1 MLRSLGTGFE
11 EGEPL
16 DAGPAGDE
24 GNRVCMKQFMITL
37 SAMIVAMLIVLIGLP
52 IALIAGLA
60 AASHPHPHGD
70 VVLSL
75 DLREKLTDQSSAQ
88 AFDFFTGHGMST
100 MEVVQTLHRAA
111 DDPHVKAVFIRL
123 PEGGMSPAAAEEIRD
138 AILYVR
144 GAAKP
149 VIAHSQGLYPDT
161 MVVASYM
168 LGSAASELWMQ
179 PRSSFQVTGIS
190 TSTTFM
196 KRAFDKYGITAQY
209 EQRAEFKNAV
219 NPYLYDDYTPAHRE
233 ATLGWMTSV
242 YQSMLKD
249 IAHDRR
255 MDVAKVQQTL
265 EAGPYGAEQ
274 ALDLGLITHL
284 GQVHD
289 AQEAAMKRGDDAQI
303 VDLRDYEHTL
313 DPVVKGDTIAVIDGE
328 GAIMTGK
335 GSGGG
340 FGSEPQMMSDT
351 ISDAFYTAIKDKSVK
366 AIVFRVSSPGGSDTA
381 SEQIANAMQAAKEA
395 GKPVVVSMGEYAASG
410 GYWISS
416 GASYIVADPSTLTG
430 SIGVFG
436 GKFAYGDALARF
448 GIDMKDITV
457 GGQNSD
463 TFSPSQTFSP
473 EQHAALASWI
483 DQIYN
488 GFIVHVAA
496 GRNLPED
503 TVRDIAKGRVWTGDQ
518 AAGLH
523 LVDRLGGFY
532 DAVDEAKV
540 LAKLPSGD
548 AVRLV
553 DYPESR
559 SMLGG
564 AGESVRMTLTGLKTL
579 SFLGWAMSDP
589 KAEAV
594 MNTVA
599 DERLREEGAT
609 VMAPAAYQ
617 PSTRPQTPTQ

>member
-1 MLRSLGTGFE
+1 
-11 EGEPL
+11 
-16 DAGPAGDE
+16 
-24 GNRVCMKQFMITL
+24 MKQFMITL
-37 SAMIVAMLIVLIGLP
+37 SAVIVAMLLVLIGLP
-52 IALIAGLA
+52 IALIFGLSA
-60 AASHPHPHGD
+60 AAHPHPHGD
-70 VVLSL
+70 VVVSI
-75 DLREKLTDQSSAQ
+75 DLRQKMTDQSATQ
-88 AFDFFTGHGMST
+88 PFDFITGKGLST
-100 MEVVQTLHRAA
+100 LEVVQTLHRAA

-138 AILYVR
+138 AIIYVR

-161 MVVASYM
+161 MVIASYM

-190 TSTTFM
+190 TSTMFM
-196 KRAFDKYGITAQY
+196 KRAFDKYGVTAEF

-233 ATLGWMTSV
+233 ATLGWMTGI
-242 YQSMLKD
+242 YNSMLKD

-255 MDVAKVQQTL
+255 MDVAKVQATI

-289 AQEAAMKRGDDAQI
+289 AEEAALKRGDENTEVIDI
-303 VDLRDYEHTL
+303 HDYERTL
-313 DPVVKGDTIAVIDGE
+313 EPVTTGDTIAVIDGE

-335 GSGGG
+335 GGSGG
-340 FGSEPQMMSDT
+340 FGSEPSMMSDT
-351 ISDAFYTAIKDKSVK
+351 VSDAFYDAIKDKSVK

-381 SEQIANAMQAAKEA
+381 SEQIANAMQAAKES
-395 GKPVVVSMGEYAASG
+395 GKPVVVSMGDYAASG

-416 GASYIVADPSTLTG
+416 GASRIVADPSTLTG

-436 GKFAYGDALARF
+436 GKIAYGDALAKF

-463 TFSPSQTFSP
+463 TFSPSQGFTP
-473 EQHAALASWI
+473 EQHAALAGWI

-488 GFIVHVAA
+488 GFIVHVSA
-496 GRNLPED
+496 GRNIPED
-503 TVRDIAKGRVWTGDQ
+503 TVRDIAKGRVWTGGQ
-518 AAGLH
+518 ALDLR

-532 DAVDEAKV
+532 DAVDEAKS
-540 LAKLPSGD
+540 LAKLSGN
-548 AVRLV
+548 VRLV
-553 DYPESR
+553 SYPSSH
-559 SMLGG
+559 SMFGDT
-564 AGESVRMTLTGLKTL
+564 GESVRMSLSGLKTL

-594 MNTVA
+594 MNNVA
-599 DERLREEGAT
+599 DERLREQGAT
-609 VMAPAAYQ
+609 VMAPQAYQ

>member
-1 MLRSLGTGFE
+1 M
-11 EGEPL
+11 
-16 DAGPAGDE
+16 AE

-37 SAMIVAMLIVLIGLP
+37 SAVIVAMLIVLIGLP
-52 IALIAGLA
+52 IAIIAGLA
-60 AASHPHPHGD
+60 AAAHPHTHGD
-70 VVLSL
+70 VVISI
-75 DLREKLTDQSSAQ
+75 DLRQKMTDQTSAQ
-88 AFDFFTGHGMST
+88 PFDFFTGKDLST
-100 MEVVQTLHRAA
+100 LEVVKTLHRAA

-138 AILYVR
+138 AIIYVR
-144 GAAKP
+144 AAAKP

-161 MVVASYM
+161 MVLATYM
-168 LGSAASELWMQ
+168 VGSSASELWMQ

-190 TSTTFM
+190 TSTMFM

-233 ATLGWMTSV
+233 ATEGWMSSI
-242 YQSMLKD
+242 YDSMLKD
-249 IAHDRR
+249 VAHDRR
-255 MDVAKVQQTL
+255 VDRAKIQSVI

-274 ALDLGLITHL
+274 ALDLGLINHL

-289 AQEAAMKRGDDAQI
+289 AQEAALKRGDENTQI
-303 VDLRDYEHTL
+303 VDIRDYERTR
-313 DPVVKGDTIAVIDGE
+313 DPVTQGDTIAVINGE

-335 GSGGG
+335 GAGG
-340 FGSEPQMMSDT
+340 FGSEPAMMSDSV
-351 ISDAFYTAIKDKSVK
+351 SDAFYAAIKDKSVK

-381 SEQIANAMQAAKEA
+381 SEQIANAMQAAKES

-416 GASYIVADPSTLTG
+416 GASRIVADPSTLTG

-436 GKFAYGDALARF
+436 GKFAYGDALAKF

-463 TFSPSQTFSP
+463 TFSPSQAFTP
-473 EQHAALASWI
+473 EQHAALAAWI

-488 GFIVHVAA
+488 GFIVHVSA
-496 GRNLPED
+496 GRNIPED

-518 AAGLH
+518 ALSLR

-532 DAVDEAKV
+532 DAVDEAKS
-540 LAKLPSGD
+540 LAKLTGD
-548 AVRLV
+548 VRLV
-553 DYPESR
+553 DYPSTR
-559 SMLGG
+559 SMFGD
-564 AGESVRMTLTGLKTL
+564 AGESVRMGITGLKTL

-599 DERLREEGAT
+599 DERLREQGAT
-609 VMAPAAYQ
+609 VMAPQAYQ
-617 PSTRPQTPTQ
+617 PSTRPATPTQ

>member
-1 MLRSLGTGFE
+1 
-11 EGEPL
+11 
-16 DAGPAGDE
+16 
-24 GNRVCMKQFMITL
+24 MKQFMITL
-37 SAMIVAMLIVLIGLP
+37 SAVIVAMLLVLIGLP
-52 IALIAGLA
+52 IALIFGLSA
-60 AASHPHPHGD
+60 AAHPHPHGD
-70 VVLSL
+70 VVVSI
-75 DLREKLTDQSSAQ
+75 DLRQKMTDQSATQ
-88 AFDFFTGHGMST
+88 PFDFITGKGLST
-100 MEVVQTLHRAA
+100 LEVVQTLHRAA

-138 AILYVR
+138 AIIYVR

-161 MVVASYM
+161 MVIASYM

-190 TSTTFM
+190 TSTMFM
-196 KRAFDKYGITAQY
+196 KRAFDKYGVTAEF

-233 ATLGWMTSV
+233 ATLGWMTGI
-242 YQSMLKD
+242 YNSMLKD

-255 MDVAKVQQTL
+255 MDVAKVQATI

-289 AQEAAMKRGDDAQI
+289 AEEAALKRGDENTEVIDI
-303 VDLRDYEHTL
+303 HDYERTV
-313 DPVVKGDTIAVIDGE
+313 DPVTTGDTIAVIDGE

-335 GSGGG
+335 GGSGG
-340 FGSEPQMMSDT
+340 FGSEPSMMSDT
-351 ISDAFYTAIKDKSVK
+351 VSDAFYDAIKDKSVK

-381 SEQIANAMQAAKEA
+381 SEQIANAMQAAKES
-395 GKPVVVSMGEYAASG
+395 GKPVVVSMGDYAASG

-416 GASYIVADPSTLTG
+416 GASRIVADPSTLTG

-436 GKFAYGDALARF
+436 GKIAYGDALAKF

-463 TFSPSQTFSP
+463 TFSPSQGFTP
-473 EQHAALASWI
+473 EQHAALAGWI

-488 GFIVHVAA
+488 GFIVHVSA
-496 GRNLPED
+496 GRNIPED

-518 AAGLH
+518 ALGLR

-532 DAVDEAKV
+532 DAVDEAKS
-540 LAKLPSGD
+540 LAKLSGN
-548 AVRLV
+548 VRLV
-553 DYPESR
+553 NYPSSH
-559 SMLGG
+559 SMFGDT
-564 AGESVRMTLTGLKTL
+564 GESVRMSLSGLKTL

-594 MNTVA
+594 MNNVA
-599 DERLREEGAT
+599 DERLREQGAT
-609 VMAPAAYQ
+609 VMAPQAYQ

>member
-1 MLRSLGTGFE
+1 
-11 EGEPL
+11 
-16 DAGPAGDE
+16 
-24 GNRVCMKQFMITL
+24 MKQFMITL
-37 SAMIVAMLIVLIGLP
+37 SAVIVAMLLVLIGLP
-52 IALIAGLA
+52 IALIFGLSA
-60 AASHPHPHGD
+60 AAHPHPHGD
-70 VVLSL
+70 VVVSI
-75 DLREKLTDQSSAQ
+75 DLRQKMTDQSATQ
-88 AFDFFTGHGMST
+88 PFDFITGKGLST
-100 MEVVQTLHRAA
+100 LEVVQTLHRAA

-138 AILYVR
+138 AIIYVR

-161 MVVASYM
+161 MVIASYM

-190 TSTTFM
+190 TSTMFM
-196 KRAFDKYGITAQY
+196 KRAFDKYGVTAEF

-233 ATLGWMTSV
+233 ATLGWMTGI
-242 YQSMLKD
+242 YNSMLKD

-255 MDVAKVQQTL
+255 MDVAKVQATI

-274 ALDLGLITHL
+274 ALDLGLVTHL

-289 AQEAAMKRGDDAQI
+289 AEEAALKRGDENTEVIDI
-303 VDLRDYEHTL
+303 HDYERTAT
-313 DPVVKGDTIAVIDGE
+313 PVTTGDTIAVIDGE

-335 GSGGG
+335 GGTGG
-340 FGSEPQMMSDT
+340 FGSEPSMMSDT
-351 ISDAFYTAIKDKSVK
+351 ISDAFYDAIKDKSVK

-381 SEQIANAMQAAKEA
+381 SEQIANAMQAAKES
-395 GKPVVVSMGEYAASG
+395 GKPVVVSMGDYAASG

-416 GASYIVADPSTLTG
+416 GASRIVADPSTLTG

-436 GKFAYGDALARF
+436 GKIAYGDALAKF

-463 TFSPSQTFSP
+463 TFSPSQGFTP
-473 EQHAALASWI
+473 EQHAALAGWI

-488 GFIVHVAA
+488 GFIVHVSA
-496 GRNLPED
+496 GRNIPED

-518 AAGLH
+518 ALGLR

-532 DAVDEAKV
+532 DAVDEAKS
-540 LAKLPSGD
+540 LAKLSGN
-548 AVRLV
+548 VRLV
-553 DYPESR
+553 DYPSSH
-559 SMLGG
+559 SMFGDT
-564 AGESVRMTLTGLKTL
+564 GESVRMSLSGLKTL

-594 MNTVA
+594 MNNVA
-599 DERLREEGAT
+599 DERLREQGAT
-609 VMAPAAYQ
+609 VMAPQAYQ

>member
-1 MLRSLGTGFE
+1 
-11 EGEPL
+11 
-16 DAGPAGDE
+16 
-24 GNRVCMKQFMITL
+24 MITL
-37 SAMIVAMLIVLIGLP
+37 SAVIVAMLIVLIGLP
-52 IALIAGLA
+52 IALIAGLSA
-60 AASHPHPHGD
+60 AAHPRTHGD
-70 VVLSL
+70 VVISV
-75 DLREKLTDQSSAQ
+75 DLRQKMTDQTA
-88 AFDFFTGHGMST
+88 AAPFDFLTGKGLST
-100 MEVVQTLHRAA
+100 LEVVQTLHRAA

-138 AILYVR
+138 AIIYVR

-161 MVVASYM
+161 MVIATYM

-179 PRSSFQVTGIS
+179 PRASFQVTGIS
-190 TSTTFM
+190 TSTMFM
-196 KRAFDKYGITAQY
+196 KRAFDKYGVTAQF

-233 ATLGWMTSV
+233 ATLGWMTSI
-242 YQSMLKD
+242 YNSMLKD

-255 MDVAKVQQTL
+255 MDVAKVQSTL

-289 AQEAAMKRGDDAQI
+289 AQEAALKRGDENAQI
-303 VDLRDYEHTL
+303 IDIHDYERSLGTVGH
-313 DPVVKGDTIAVIDGE
+313 GDTIAVIDGE

-335 GSGGG
+335 GSGG
-340 FGSEPQMMSDT
+340 FGSEPSMMSDT
-351 ISDAFYTAIKDKSVK
+351 VSDAFYAAIKDKSVK

-381 SEQIANAMQAAKEA
+381 SEQIANAMQAAKES
-395 GKPVVVSMGEYAASG
+395 GKPVVVSMGDYAASG

-416 GASYIVADPSTLTG
+416 GASRIVADPSTLTG

-436 GKFAYGDALARF
+436 GKIAYGDALAKF
-448 GIDMKDITV
+448 GVDMKDIGV
-457 GGQNSD
+457 GSPYSD
-463 TFSPSQTFSP
+463 TFSPSQAFTP

-488 GFIVHVAA
+488 GFIVHVSA
-496 GRNLPED
+496 GRNIPED

-518 AAGLH
+518 ALALR
-523 LVDRLGGFY
+523 LVDKLGGFY
-532 DAVDEAKV
+532 DAVDEAKS
-540 LAKLPSGD
+540 LAKLSGNVQLVNYPSSHSFFGN
-548 AVRLV
+548 
-553 DYPESR
+553 
-559 SMLGG
+559 
-564 AGESVRMTLTGLKTL
+564 AGESVRMGMSGLKTL

-599 DERLREEGAT
+599 DERLREQGAT
-609 VMAPAAYQ
+609 VMAPQAYQ
-617 PSTRPQTPTQ
+617 ASTRPQTPTQP